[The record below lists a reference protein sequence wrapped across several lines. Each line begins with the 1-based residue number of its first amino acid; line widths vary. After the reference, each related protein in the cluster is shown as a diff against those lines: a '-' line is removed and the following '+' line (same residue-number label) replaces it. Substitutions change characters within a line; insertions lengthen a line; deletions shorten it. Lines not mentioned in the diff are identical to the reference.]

1 MRQVDE
7 REVGGTERSMSGAA
21 DAKIDGGEQ
30 TAAPPATLRRRSGCA
45 ER

>member
-1 MRQVDE
+1 MDE

-30 TAAPPATLRRRSGCA
+30 KAAPPAILRQRPGCT